1 LGVYRVH
8 GTTKEEFVTNAIQ
21 AEMQHCHLYTARHV
35 TRAINATASYEAKH
49 EIVDN
54 DMV

>member
-1 LGVYRVH
+1 
-8 GTTKEEFVTNAIQ
+8 
-21 AEMQHCHLYTARHV
+21 MQHCHLYTAHHA
-35 TRAINATASYEAKH
+35 TRATNAATSYQAKH